1 VDKAPVNPSLLIP
14 LLAAPFI
21 GSFIAT
27 LAVRLPE
34 GRPVLWERSACDHC
48 GVPLGPLELVPILS
62 WAALGGRCRHCHG
75 RIGWIHPV
83 TEAAA
88 LLLALWA
95 VLAMPAPLAPATAV
109 FGWGLLAVALIDLRQ
124 FIIPNF
130 LSIPLG
136 VLGLL
141 LMWLLDAPSLADHAI
156 GALAGY
162 VLLRAVGLAY
172 QLLRGRAGLGEGD
185 ARLLAAIGSWVGW
198 EGLPTA
204 VLYASAAGLIHAT
217 MARLWG
223 QEIRGTSRLP
233 FGPHLC
239 LGAWLVWLYGP
250 LMLG

>member
-1 VDKAPVNPSLLIP
+1 MDPLQLVP

-34 GRPVLWERSACDHC
+34 GRPVLRGRSACDHC
-48 GVPLGPLELVPILS
+48 GVALRPLELVPILS
-62 WAALGGRCRHCHG
+62 WAALRGRCRHCQG

-95 VLAMPAPLAPATAV
+95 ILAMPAALAPATAV

-124 FIIPNF
+124 FIIPNA

-136 VLGLL
+136 ALGLL
-141 LMWLLDAPSLADHAI
+141 LALLWDAPSLAGHAI

-162 VLLRAVGLAY
+162 ALLRAVGLVY
-172 QLLRGRAGLGEGD
+172 HRLRGRSGLGEGD
-185 ARLLAAIGSWVGW
+185 ARLLAALGAWVGW
-198 EGLPTA
+198 EGLPTV
-204 VLYASAAGLIHAT
+204 VLYASAVGLIHAT
-217 MARLWG
+217 MARLG
-223 QEIRGTSRLP
+223 GREIRGTSRLP
-233 FGPHLC
+233 FGPPLC